1 MRVLVQNYSFNKVS
15 KQITFTDYTSINL
28 ENVLLVLDVTN
39 NATIYQAND
48 PSKGGSV
55 SGNVLILDFDTNT
68 ASFDNSDDLQIFYE
82 PELSS
87 SFGTVN
93 VAFSSAQASSVPA
106 PRGSQGLITIPAPQN
121 LFRTTFSAA
130 ISSGVNSDFF
140 SLVQSGTGQTV
151 SQTGGNLVLASGT
164 SARSETIIRSKSFF
178 IGPMLARVQTILSQ
192 RIANNNF
199 FVELVDVIGDS
210 LAVTVNSATSITVT
224 IPANPFTS
232 ANIGQSMYVG
242 AVQNIANAVPGR
254 YAIASVSG
262 NDVTFTV
269 ASWPTSG
276 SGTCSLFG
284 WNYYQL
290 LYTGTSATSASYDAQ
305 RNGYNSG
312 FTAATVNTTATGHLA
327 ILANN
332 DGNAYFADQLV
343 TSAAGLQ
350 VTQRASRSINLANES
365 ANLYLQIRAVNG
377 STAPASS
384 TTWTIGTVSVENY
397 TPTSV
402 VINDVKAQGLAN
414 QMPVAVTNTPAV
426 TVSSGTVTTVSSVTS
441 ANLAIPG
448 IVADVA
454 SAALTTTT
462 TTATITPGSGIAYS
476 VNIPVTAVSGT
487 DPILD
492 VSIEESDNTG
502 TNWFKVYDF
511 PRINAVGIYRSPVLR
526 LRGNRIRYV
535 QTVGGV
541 SPSFTRSI
549 NRLQSSNSGN
559 LMAQFI
565 NRTIDPN
572 TLGSVSPVYFI
583 DAMTDVSVTAR
594 CTAQVAAA
602 QIAIEFSDDGIN
614 WIRNSRTLTTANGF
628 SAPLEVAPHWKFL
641 RLITVSAGSGI
652 VLGEITIKAGDV
664 TTVDL
669 ATEVTLQSIDSK
681 LPALSGGRMP
691 VDIGGAGSITITSGT
706 VTVQNEVEIT
716 NDNGNPIPVTGT
728 VTANTGLSQP
738 ITDAQLRAS
747 AVAVSATSL
756 PLPSG
761 AATEAK
767 QDTANSSLSSI
778 DGKLPSLASG
788 RIPVDIGGTGSITV
802 TSGTITVQNE
812 VEITNDTGNPIPV
825 SGTVTANTGL
835 SQPLTDTQLR
845 ASAVAVSGPLT
856 DAQLRASSV
865 PVSISDTIDV
875 STGLSQPLTDAQ
887 LRASA
892 IAISATDLD
901 IRNLT
906 SSDVI
911 TVTGGAAQSADVKV
925 TLDNEQVSVSN
936 FPTNQQVS
944 GTVSIASGDLYI
956 AGQAAQTAT
965 VNNILTSTAGSAAID
980 VSNYRFGSVQ
990 VVSTTFEQDPPLQS
1004 MQLVFEGSN
1013 DNVNFFNIPVSFE
1026 SASAGTTNKKIVG
1039 PWIPNIGSRLFAFPI
1054 NFKYLRLRVVTPS
1067 LQGDVQAFTRL
1078 SPVPSVLTNQ
1088 IVSTDFIDP
1097 IRATFTNT
1105 AITANAGSGTFAVSA
1120 ASLPLPSGAATSAAQ
1135 TNGSQKTQIADG
1147 SGNIISSTNNALDVN
1162 LKTPTLSVIDLLDE
1176 NILNTSSINIPG
1188 SSSSPVQ
1195 VVASL
1200 ASSVKA
1206 LQFMDTT
1213 GAFVG
1218 IYTGASGS
1226 EVLRL
1231 IMGPGSDKTV
1241 EHNIVAGTRIS
1252 LKRLDSASPISSGIL
1267 AINFLG

>member
-178 IGPMLARVQTILSQ
+178 TGSTLTRVQTILSQ

-232 ANIGQSMYVG
+232 ANVGQSMYIG

-305 RNGYNSG
+305 RNGYSSG

-343 TSAAGLQ
+343 ASAAGVQ
-350 VTQRASRSINLANES
+350 VTQRASRSINLANEG

-377 STAPASS
+377 TTAPASS

-426 TVSSGTVTTVSSVTS
+426 TVSSGTVTTVSTVSSVTS

-462 TTATITPGSGIAYS
+462 TTAAIAPGAGVAYS

-511 PRINAVGIYRSPVLR
+511 PRISSVGIYRSPVLR
-526 LRGNRIRYV
+526 LRGNRVRYV

-549 NRLQSSNSGN
+549 NRLQLSGASSLVS
-559 LMAQFI
+559 QFI
-565 NRTIDPN
+565 DRTIDLN
-572 TLGSVSPVYFI
+572 ALGSTSPTYFVEG
-583 DAMTDVSVTAR
+583 MTDISVTVR
-594 CTAQVAAA
+594 CTAQSSAA
-602 QIAIEFSDDGIN
+602 QVAIEFSDDGIN
-614 WIRNSRTLTTANGF
+614 WIRNPRTLTTVSGF
-628 SAPLEVAPHWKFL
+628 SPPLETAPHWKFL
-641 RLITVSAGSGI
+641 RLITASAGFGI
-652 VLGEITIKAGDV
+652 VLGEVTIKAGDI

-669 ATEVTLQSIDSK
+669 ATEVTLQNIDNK
-681 LPALSGGRMP
+681 LPALSNGRMP
-691 VDIGGAGSITITSGT
+691 VDIGGTGSITITSGT

-728 VTANTGLSQP
+728 
-738 ITDAQLRAS
+738 I
-747 AVAVSATSL
+747 
-756 PLPSG
+756 
-761 AATEAK
+761 
-767 QDTANSSLSSI
+767 
-778 DGKLPSLASG
+778 
-788 RIPVDIGGTGSITV
+788 
-802 TSGTITVQNE
+802 
-812 VEITNDTGNPIPV
+812 
-825 SGTVTANTGL
+825 TANTGL

-845 ASAVAVSGPLT
+845 ASAV
-856 DAQLRASSV
+856 
-865 PVSISDTIDV
+865 
-875 STGLSQPLTDAQ
+875 
-887 LRASA
+887 
-892 IAISATDLD
+892 
-901 IRNLT
+901 
-906 SSDVI
+906 
-911 TVTGGAAQSADVKV
+911 
-925 TLDNEQVSVSN
+925 
-936 FPTNQQVS
+936 
-944 GTVSIASGDLYI
+944 TVSIASGDLYI
-956 AGQAAQTAT
+956 AGQAAQTAV

-990 VVSTTFEQDPPLQS
+990 VVSTTFEQDPPLES

-1026 SASAGTTNKKIVG
+1026 SAGAGTSNRKIVG

-1054 NFKYLRLRVVTPS
+1054 NFRYLRLRVVTPS

-1078 SPVPSVLTNQ
+1078 SPVSSVLTNQ

-1097 IRATFTNT
+1097 VRTTFTNT

-1120 ASLPLPSGAATSAAQ
+1120 ANLPLPSGAATSTAQ
-1135 TNGSQKTQIADG
+1135 TNGSQKTQIVDG

-1162 LKTPTLSVIDLLDE
+1162 LKTPTLSVVDLLDA
-1176 NILNTSSINIPG
+1176 NILDTSSSNIPG

-1206 LQFMDTT
+1206 IQFMDTT
-1213 GAFVG
+1213 GAFIG

-1226 EVLRL
+1226 EVLKL

-1241 EHNIVAGTRIS
+1241 EHGIVAGTRIS
-1252 LKRLDSASPISSGIL
+1252 LKRLDSTSSISSGFL